1 MVASYI
7 AIAIVYYSNMEA
19 HYELQTCVA
28 YLLLMLRAMAKM
40 CKCNHLTSKKYI
52 DINKPYGIQL
62 SFL

>member
-28 YLLLMLRAMAKM
+28 YLLLMLRAMAM
-40 CKCNHLTSKKYI
+40 VHICNHLTSNKYI
-52 DINKPYGIQL
+52 DINKHYGIQQ